1 MTAYTRKQYTN
12 KTISA
17 SVHGPKANPKTADVI
32 FEGDSRDVLR
42 GFPDEVKQDIGYGL
56 FQLELGQSPP
66 DRKPVRTVGPGV
78 YELREADAATWY
90 RLLYERRGRKIYVLH
105 CFRKTSNA
113 IEQNDINT
121 ATRRRSAVLER
132 EREAKKNVKRTVQRR
147 KNK

>member
-1 MTAYTRKQYTN
+1 MTAYTRRQYTS

-17 SVHGPKANPKTADVI
+17 SVHGPKDNQKKADVI

-42 GFPDEVKQDIGYGL
+42 GFPDEVKEDIGYAL

-66 DRKPVRTVGPGV
+66 DRKPVRTVGPSV

-105 CFRKTSNA
+105 CFRKASNA

-121 ATRRRSAVLER
+121 AKRRRSAVLER
-132 EREAKKNVKRTVQRR
+132 EREARRNVKRAVQGG
-147 KNK
+147 KKK